1 MAKVKKTNAL
11 RQLDQKKIAYEV
23 QTYDVSDGLI
33 DGVSVA
39 KKTGHDVD
47 EIFKTLVLTDGK
59 DAFVTII
66 PVAEAVDLK
75 KVARLVGVKKLELLP
90 LAQLTPVTGYERG
103 GCSPVG
109 MKKLLPTIID
119 ERANDLDEL
128 VVSAGRI
135 GMQMKLKKDALVQ
148 LTNATIAPITKE

>member
-11 RQLDQKKIAYEV
+11 RQLDQKNIAYEV

-39 KKTGHDVD
+39 KKTGYAVD

-75 KVARLVGVKKLELLP
+75 KVARLVGAKKLELLP
-90 LAQLTPVTGYERG
+90 LARLTPVTGYERG

-135 GMQMKLKKDALVQ
+135 GMQMKVQTEALVQ
-148 LTNATIAPITKE
+148 LTNAMIAPITKE

>member
-11 RQLDQKKIAYEV
+11 RQLEQKKITYEV

-39 KKTGHDVD
+39 KKTGYAVD

-119 ERANDLDEL
+119 ERANALDEL

-135 GMQMKLKKDALVQ
+135 GMQMKLQKDALVQ

>member
-11 RQLDQKKIAYEV
+11 RQLDQKNIAYEV

-39 KKTGHDVD
+39 KKTGYAVD

-135 GMQMKLKKDALVQ
+135 GMQMKLQKDALVQ

>member
-11 RQLDQKKIAYEV
+11 RQLEQKKITYEV

-39 KKTGHDVD
+39 KKTGYAVD

-90 LAQLTPVTGYERG
+90 LARLTPVTGYERG

-135 GMQMKLKKDALVQ
+135 GMQMKLQKDALVQ

>member
-135 GMQMKLKKDALVQ
+135 GMQMKLQKDALVQ

>member
-128 VVSAGRI
+128 IVSAGRI
-135 GMQMKLKKDALVQ
+135 GMQMKLQKDALVQ

>member
-11 RQLDQKKIAYEV
+11 RQLEQKKITYEV

-39 KKTGHDVD
+39 KKTGYAVD

-119 ERANDLDEL
+119 ERANALDEL

-135 GMQMKLKKDALVQ
+135 GMQMKVQKDALVQ

>member
-1 MAKVKKTNAL
+1 MAKIKKTNAL

-23 QTYDVSDGLI
+23 QTYDVSDGLV

-39 KKTGHDVD
+39 KKTGYSVD
-47 EIFKTLVLTDGK
+47 DIFKTLVLTDGK

-119 ERANDLDEL
+119 ERANALDEL

-135 GMQMKLKKDALVQ
+135 GMQMKVQTEALVQ